1 MNKVT
6 LCCKNAPY
14 QKAFLLDTD
23 NPIDKSIFY
32 QAEPEL
38 INKGVF
44 HCDDAEIFKSYISDI
59 VKDGA
64 KILSILK
71 IDDAIKKPV
80 DKKSVSRKRRQFD
93 RSMNLINIRQQWIK
107 EERESLK
114 ERRKTED
121 SDKIFM
127 IDNAL
132 RKEKVKLDRR
142 LEQLLERED

>member
-1 MNKVT
+1 MNEIT
-6 LCCKNAPY
+6 LCCKNAKY
-14 QKAFLLDTD
+14 QKAFTIETGSTS
-23 NPIDKSIFY
+23 IDDAFTPV
-32 QAEPEL
+32 QPEHL
-38 INKGVF
+38 NKGVF
-44 HCDDAEIFKSYISDI
+44 HCDDAEVFKRCISDI

-64 KILSILK
+64 KILGILK

-80 DKKSVSRKRRQFD
+80 EKKSNSRKRRQFD

-121 SDKIFM
+121 IDKILM

-132 RKEKVKLDRR
+132 RKEKVALDRR
-142 LEQLLERED
+142 LEKLLEKEG